1 MKMLTLLLDIGT
13 TTIKGLLLNKAT
25 RREISSDFILNEQV
39 KFGEDVI
46 TRIDFSLKSPKN
58 ADKLKFAALKSI
70 NGLIKKLTKETPFK
84 SSDIKEAIVVCN
96 TAMHHL
102 FLGLSAESLIRPPYK
117 ALEKAKMTI
126 KAKEA
131 GINILQDA
139 PVIILPNIGSFV
151 GSDAIGL
158 IIASNIYD
166 SDSIM
171 LAIDIGTNGEIILG
185 SSDKILVTSTA
196 AGPAFEG
203 RCISC
208 GMPATAGAIEK
219 VRIMKDGSVKSA
231 VIGNISPKGICGSGL
246 IDTVAEMLKGGLID
260 KTGKMNPALSATE
273 RRLKPPL
280 RCRKGGVKHPG
291 FVLFK
296 KGNIKIFITQSDVR
310 KLQLAKAAIYAG
322 IKVLMRQLD
331 IEASNISGVLITGS
345 FGNSIN
351 AKNAIL
357 TGLIPR
363 LSLSKVEFVKDAPIK
378 GAKRYILSKKIQ
390 SELTSILSKVKRIPL
405 ARKDFQ
411 QTYVDS
417 MGF

>member
-1 MKMLTLLLDIGT
+1 MLTLLLDIGT
-13 TTIKGLLLNKAT
+13 TTVKGLLLNKAT

-117 ALEKAKMTI
+117 ALEKAEMTI

-166 SDSIM
+166 SDSIK
-171 LAIDIGTNGEIILG
+171 LAIDIGTNGEIVLG
-185 SSDKILVTSTA
+185 SSDKILAASTA

-203 RCISC
+203 GYISC
-208 GMPATAGAIEK
+208 GMPATEGAIEK
-219 VRIMKDGSVKSA
+219 ARITKDGSINLT
-231 VIGNISPKGICGSGL
+231 VIGNVSAKGICGSGL
-246 IDTVAEMLKGGLID
+246 IDTVAEMLKRGLMD
-260 KTGKMNPALSATE
+260 KTGKM
-273 RRLKPPL
+273 
-280 RCRKGGVKHPG
+280 KHPS

-363 LSLSKVEFVKDAPIK
+363 LSPSKVEFVKDAPIK

-417 MGF
+417 MRFN

>member
-1 MKMLTLLLDIGT
+1 MKIGAGVKMLTLLLDIGT
-13 TTIKGLLLNKAT
+13 TTIKGSLLDKAT
-25 RREISSDFILNEQV
+25 GREISSDFILNEQV

-117 ALEKAKMTI
+117 ALEKAEMTI

-151 GSDAIGL
+151 GSDAIGV

-166 SDSIM
+166 SDSIK

-246 IDTVAEMLKGGLID
+246 IDTVAEMLKRGLID
-260 KTGKMNPALSATE
+260 KTGKMKSQS
-273 RRLKPPL
+273 
-280 RCRKGGVKHPG
+280 

-322 IKVLMRQLD
+322 IKVLMRQLT
-331 IEASNISGVLITGS
+331 IEASNISRVLITGS

-363 LSLSKVEFVKDAPIK
+363 ISPSKVEFVKDAPIK

-417 MGF
+417 MGFKGHNT

>member
-13 TTIKGLLLNKAT
+13 TTVKGLLLNKAT

-58 ADKLKFAALKSI
+58 ADKLKFAALESI

-117 ALEKAKMTI
+117 VLEKAEMTI

-166 SDSIM
+166 SDSIK

-208 GMPATAGAIEK
+208 GVPATEGAIEK

-246 IDTVAEMLKGGLID
+246 INTVAEMLKGGLID
-260 KTGKMNPALSATE
+260 KTGKM
-273 RRLKPPL
+273 
-280 RCRKGGVKHPG
+280 KHPS
-291 FVLFK
+291 FVLFE
-296 KGNIKIFITQSDVR
+296 KGNVKIFITQSDVR

-331 IEASNISGVLITGS
+331 IKASNISRVLITGS

-363 LSLSKVEFVKDAPIK
+363 LSPSKVEFVKDAPIK

-405 ARKDFQ
+405 ARKGFQ

-417 MGF
+417 MSFNLRGAN